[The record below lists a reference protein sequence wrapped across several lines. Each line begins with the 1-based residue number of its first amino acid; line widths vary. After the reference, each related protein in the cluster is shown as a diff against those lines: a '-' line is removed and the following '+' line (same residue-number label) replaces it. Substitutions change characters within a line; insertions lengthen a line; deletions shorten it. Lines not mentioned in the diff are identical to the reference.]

1 MGSRWVPNCDAA
13 GDVAYDAGAEK
24 EEPRVVGTRGSD
36 RVRWLRGGDSNP

>member
-13 GDVAYDAGAEK
+13 AHATDDTAAEK